1 MRLVNPRERFSPFF
15 FPCAGKKKALRG
27 KRKGR
32 PRGISNFPLGNPLK
46 ATKKGACAPPLLDF
60 SPGRMVE
67 LPLIICRGGCR
78 HPPLRVQCK
87 SSGKYVGAFCFFGS
101 RFTQVLARQRLSL
114 GALSHT
120 GGAVVRHGRKISVWW
135 PQCST
140 LVLTVMLRQTAP
152 RIPSASFLPIL
163 FWQDRKEWAAGGNAR
178 CQS

>member
-1 MRLVNPRERFSPFF
+1 MRLVNPRERFNPFF

-67 LPLIICRGGCR
+67 LPLIICRGGCL
-78 HPPLRVQCK
+78 HPPGGKTC
-87 SSGKYVGAFCFFGS
+87 SSGEYVIRCHS
-101 RFTQVLARQRLSL
+101 YRSQFTHVIPRQRLSL

-120 GGAVVRHGRKISVWW
+120 GGAVVRHGRKISVRW

>member
-1 MRLVNPRERFSPFF
+1 MWIVNPRERFNPFF

-67 LPLIICRGGCR
+67 LPLIICRGGCL
-78 HPPLRVQCK
+78 HPPGGKTC
-87 SSGKYVGAFCFFGS
+87 SSGEYIIRCHSYRS
-101 RFTQVLARQRLSL
+101 RFAHVIPRQRLSL

-120 GGAVVRHGRKISVWW
+120 GGAVVRYGRKITVWW
-135 PQCST
+135 PQCSI
-140 LVLTVMLRQTAP
+140 LVFTVMLRQTAP
-152 RIPSASFLPIL
+152 RILSASFCLL
-163 FWQDRKEWAAGGNAR
+163 FLAR
-178 CQS
+178 QKK